1 MKRTFIVKL
10 VNILLCL
17 LLLGFYIKAS
27 AQDNKIQMNKR
38 QMIEKK
44 IIDRRL
50 DSLINSTVKELKIS
64 NDTIRAKNEMWRKI
78 DRSMQQRSRR

>member
-27 AQDNKIQMNKR
+27 AQDKIQMNKR

-50 DSLINSTVKELKIS
+50 DSLINSTVKELQIS

-78 DRSMQQRSRR
+78 DRSMQQRSRK

>member
-27 AQDNKIQMNKR
+27 AQDKIQMNKR

-44 IIDRRL
+44 IIDQRL

>member
-27 AQDNKIQMNKR
+27 AQDKIQMNKR

-78 DRSMQQRSRR
+78 DRSMQQRSRK